1 MAAVWNREHHRM
13 LPIHQG
19 PIAIGESKSK
29 ALIKAHIL
37 SGDDCMSRG
46 GEKIDEIDKIKVT
59 PCEFGATHCVL
70 NGDNFC
76 FS

>member
-1 MAAVWNREHHRM
+1 MIQYRAFLTTV
-13 LPIHQG
+13 G
-19 PIAIGESKSK
+19 
-29 ALIKAHIL
+29 
-37 SGDDCMSRG
+37 G
-46 GEKIDEIDKIKVT
+46 GEIDEIDKIKVT

>member
-1 MAAVWNREHHRM
+1 MDLNGLKV
-13 LPIHQG
+13 
-19 PIAIGESKSK
+19 
-29 ALIKAHIL
+29 
-37 SGDDCMSRG
+37 G
-46 GEKIDEIDKIKVT
+46 GGNIDEIDKIKVT

>member
-1 MAAVWNREHHRM
+1 MIFAYFQLNKRLED
-13 LPIHQG
+13 
-19 PIAIGESKSK
+19 
-29 ALIKAHIL
+29 LIFDNSDHNSHIN
-37 SGDDCMSRG
+37 RG

-59 PCEFGATHCVL
+59 PREFGATHCVL